1 MYMIL
6 PYNTATH
13 ILGRHSFSYDELEKQ
28 VAMLCVITLESQGDK
43 GDKDSEN
50 HSPLACKEQHFV
62 NNHRS
67 LEEYFSLV
75 RLCMTLKPWPTP

>member
-1 MYMIL
+1 MIL
-6 PYNTATH
+6 PYNTVTH

>member
-1 MYMIL
+1 
-6 PYNTATH
+6 
-13 ILGRHSFSYDELEKQ
+13 
-28 VAMLCVITLESQGDK
+28 MLCVTTLESQGDK

-50 HSPLACKEQHFV
+50 HSPLACKELRFV

-75 RLCMTLKPWPTP
+75 RLRMRLKPWPTP